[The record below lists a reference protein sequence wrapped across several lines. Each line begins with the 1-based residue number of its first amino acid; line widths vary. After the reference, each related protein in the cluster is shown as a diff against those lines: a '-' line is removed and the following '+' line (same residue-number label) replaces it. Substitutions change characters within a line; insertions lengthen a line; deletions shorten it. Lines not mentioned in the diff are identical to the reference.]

1 MGVSVNKKIE
11 QPEFDMRK
19 HIQLLGILIIIF
31 NYTYGQ
37 EVKPELTKYVDFLE
51 LQNTSAKDYVI
62 NLWQKYDVVIL
73 GERNHGEMTQYDLI
87 YDIVKSDYFIKN
99 VGNIFTEVGS
109 VSKQKEV
116 LEFIKMDYSNKNLR
130 EQELL
135 NLYRNIKWP
144 VWEKS
149 NFYYFIKNI
158 NILNSEL
165 DNSKKINLFLSDAKD
180 PDFNQS
186 KSKEAYQMY
195 LKNNKVN
202 RDILMAQ
209 NIINVFDEI
218 KASEFKRKKCLVI
231 MNFRHSFSKTINNE
245 IDNYLDISNVGNIL
259 FDYYGDKTA
268 NVYLNSLAL
277 TMKVED
283 PNKNSRFRDYIQMPV
298 QNGKWDASFKAL
310 NIESLGF
317 NFKNSPFGEDSFD
330 IWPWSEQ
337 YTYKDVF
344 TGFIFYL
351 PIEKHFEAF
360 GVPNLVDNDFEDEV
374 YKRLLIFQKVYGG
387 PKVEKDEIK
396 NNFKYLESK
405 YDEIERLNFEIDKWI
420 INK

>member
-1 MGVSVNKKIE
+1 MK
-11 QPEFDMRK
+11 K
-19 HIQLLGILIIIF
+19 HIQLLSILIIIF
-31 NYTYGQ
+31 NNAWGQ

-73 GERNHGEMTQYDLI
+73 CERNHGEMTQYDLI
-87 YDIVKSDYFIKN
+87 YDIVKSDYFIQH

-116 LEFIKMDYSNKNLR
+116 LEFIKMDYSNKDLR

-135 NLYRNIKWP
+135 KLYRNIKWP

-149 NFYYFIKNI
+149 NFYYFINKI
-158 NILNSEL
+158 NILNSKL
-165 DNSKKINLFLSDAKD
+165 DNSKKINLFLSDTKD
-180 PDFNQS
+180 PDSNQS
-186 KSKEAYQMY
+186 NSKEAYQIY
-195 LKNNKVN
+195 LKNNKVD
-202 RDILMAQ
+202 RDIVMAQ
-209 NIINVFDEI
+209 NIIKVFDEV
-218 KASEFKRKKCLVI
+218 KASNSKRKKCLVI
-231 MNFRHSFSKTINNE
+231 MNFRHAFSKIINNE
-245 IDNYLDISNVGNIL
+245 VDKYLNISNVGNVL

-277 TMKVED
+277 TMKAVD
-283 PNKNSRFRDYIQMPV
+283 PNKNYIFRDYVQMPV
-298 QNGKWDASFKAL
+298 QNGKWDASFKVL

-317 NFKNSPFGEDSFD
+317 NFKNSPFGEDSLD

-337 YTYKDVF
+337 YTYKDIF
-344 TGFIFYL
+344 TGFVFYL
-351 PIEKHFEAF
+351 PIKKHYEAF
-360 GVPNLVDNDFEDEV
+360 GIPNLLDNDFEDEL

-405 YDEIERLNFEIDKWI
+405 YDEIERLNYEIDKWI
-420 INK
+420 INNNR